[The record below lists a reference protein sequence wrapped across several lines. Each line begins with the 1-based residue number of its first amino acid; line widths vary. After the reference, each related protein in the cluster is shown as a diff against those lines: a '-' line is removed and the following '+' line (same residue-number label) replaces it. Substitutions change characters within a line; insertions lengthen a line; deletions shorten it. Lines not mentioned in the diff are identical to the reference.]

1 MIELVVVVVVIVV
14 VVVVV
19 SRLYVLQESGDY
31 SRLIGT
37 VFIGNEAAALS
48 NSTTNNFTHLL
59 CVSEELDQP
68 EDCTEESGV
77 SFLKVSRF

>member
-1 MIELVVVVVVIVV
+1 MLI
-14 VVVVV
+14 
-19 SRLYVLQESGDY
+19 LQESGDY

-48 NSTTNNFTHLL
+48 NSSTSNFTHLL

-68 EDCTEESGV
+68 EDWTEDSGV
-77 SFLKVSRF
+77 SFMKVGHQ